1 MSTSLSSVA
10 NTEFDSEVKQAYQ
23 GSGKLRGAVTLRTGV
38 VGDTY
43 KFRKMGKGYAQQ
55 RAAPS
60 SDVTPM
66 NVAHTQQT
74 ATLTNWYAPEYT
86 DIFDAQ
92 EVNFDEQR
100 ELAQAIAGALGR
112 REDALIIDAIDDTTG
127 IAGTVSEDIG
137 GTNSNLNVDKLRR
150 ANRYLGA
157 KGVPKGDRYIA
168 HTAAQME
175 GLLGE
180 TEATSS
186 DFNTVKA
193 LVNGELNSFVGF
205 QFIELED
212 RDEGDLPDESSEQR
226 AFAWHKAAVG
236 HAVGL
241 DIRQETNYIPT
252 KTSWLANGILKCGS
266 VGRDADGI
274 VEIECIE

>member
-1 MSTSLSSVA
+1 MSKHLSSVA

-23 GSGKLRGAVTLRTGV
+23 GMGKLRGTVTARYGV

-43 KFRKMGKGYAQQ
+43 KFRKMGKGLAQQ
-55 RAAPS
+55 RPAPS

-66 NVAHTQQT
+66 DISHTQPT

-86 DIFDAQ
+86 DIFDQQ

-100 ELAQAIAGALGR
+100 ELAQTIAGALGR
-112 REDALIIDAIDDTTG
+112 RDDQIIIDAIDDTTS
-127 IAGTVSEDIG
+127 IAGTVSEDTG
-137 GTNSNLNVDKLRR
+137 GTNSGLNVAKERNAKRLLD
-150 ANRYLGA
+150 A
-157 KGVPKGDRYIA
+157 KGVPSGDRFLI
-168 HTAAQME
+168 HTAAQLE
-175 GLLGE
+175 DLLGE

-193 LVNGELNSFVGF
+193 LVQGDIDTFVGF
-205 QFIELED
+205 KHILLED
-212 RDEGDLPDESSEQR
+212 RDEGDIPDESSEQR
-226 AFAWHKAAVG
+226 AFAYHKAAVG
-236 HAVGL
+236 YACGIDV
-241 DIRQETNYIPT
+241 RQETNYIPE
-252 KTSWLANGILKCGS
+252 KVSWLANGMLKCGA